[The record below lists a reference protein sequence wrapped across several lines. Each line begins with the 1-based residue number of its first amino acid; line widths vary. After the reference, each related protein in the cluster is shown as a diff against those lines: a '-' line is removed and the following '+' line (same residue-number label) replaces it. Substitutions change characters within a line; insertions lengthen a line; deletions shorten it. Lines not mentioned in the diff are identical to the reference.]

1 VLVYDADSRA
11 ATALAHELEPILPV
25 GYPVV
30 PVADLPAAGVLRIAP
45 ADVRGTIAWI
55 QADGTRHTGRDGRAR
70 ALIACGG
77 RPALRGWAMRIPVV
91 GRVASKVF

>member
-1 VLVYDADSRA
+1 VLVYDAESRA
-11 ATALAHELEPILPV
+11 ATTLARKLEPILPV
-25 GYPVV
+25 GYPVL
-30 PVADLPAAGVLRIAP
+30 PVADLPDAGVLRLAP
-45 ADVRGTIAWI
+45 ADVRGTVAWI
-55 QADGTRHTGRDGRAR
+55 QADGTRHTRRDGLAR